1 MPVELCYDEFHFY
14 QYVMSYGKTDFENA
28 IKVPNRSSF
37 ELIRLRLP
45 GWLQLNQA
53 EPPKKEEI

>member
-1 MPVELCYDEFHFY
+1 
-14 QYVMSYGKTDFENA
+14 MSYGKTDFENA